1 MLKKIYS
8 LPLLLVF
15 LSGCAQLGNKVTV
28 KEGDQTWTYSE
39 AAYAQKVISE
49 NQPKP
54 ATCDT
59 KLSDL
64 DKGAQRDFMLMAAM
78 GRDLDLCGNQKQVAS
93 GRNYFDAKTEIG
105 VSRHQTIRKGLGV
118 VSQVATGAIIAGA
131 AEGIVDSIAK
141 HSGDRY
147 DVQATQN
154 NQQYNNA
161 GDATSND
168 GLDGVPSSSDSLA
181 STTGTG
187 GSGGPANGD
196 QTAPRN
202 NVFNIGNGDVAI
214 AGERASSG
222 QSNMNGDSASQAI
235 LDNSEVKQ
243 SPIGDDQQGL
253 QNSNDEEGEGAGG
266 FSDDDGGQTGL
277 DI

>member
-1 MLKKIYS
+1 MKA
-8 LPLLLVF
+8 LLTILVVAA
-15 LSGCAQLGNKVTV
+15 LSGCAQLGNKVVTTHSD
-28 KEGDQTWTYSE
+28 GSQTSYSE

-49 NQPKP
+49 NAAKNRQ
-54 ATCDT
+54 TCET
-59 KLSDL
+59 TVKDL
-64 DKGAQRDFMLMAAM
+64 DKAAQRDWMLLAAA
-78 GRDLDLCGNQKQVAS
+78 GRAPVLCDQSNAVA
-93 GRNYFDAKTEIG
+93 GRNYFDAKAEIG

-147 DVQATQN
+147 DVNATQN
-154 NQQYNNA
+154 NQTFNEA
-161 GDATSND
+161 GNATSND
-168 GLDGVPSSSDSLA
+168 GLDGVPSSSETLA
-181 STTGTG
+181 SANGTG
-187 GSGGPANGD
+187 GSGGAANGD
-196 QTAPRN
+196 QAAPRN